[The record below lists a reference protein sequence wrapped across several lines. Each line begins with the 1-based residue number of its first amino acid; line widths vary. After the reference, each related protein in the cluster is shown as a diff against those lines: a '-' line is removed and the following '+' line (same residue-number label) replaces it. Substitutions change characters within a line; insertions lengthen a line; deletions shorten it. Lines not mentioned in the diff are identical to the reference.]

1 MLDTIDGYILLMD
14 EIRTLAKEDPINYK
28 ATCRDLCRNDLFFL
42 LIFGLNCDFML
53 NKAHPQWLLDRC
65 KEVQESPNDHLDLW
79 AREHFKSTI
88 ITFGKTIQDI
98 LASHGDDPLKSWKG
112 IEVTFGIFSF
122 NRPIAKKFLSQI
134 MTELA
139 TNEFLKD
146 IFPDV
151 LWREPEKQAASWS
164 LDNGIIV
171 KRKSNPKE
179 ATVEAWGL
187 VDGQP
192 TSKHFYV
199 CLYDDIVTLDHL
211 FSVDLILKTTAA
223 WEMSI
228 NLGSEGGARRYIG
241 TRYVPQDTY
250 QVMMERGIVKPR
262 IYPCT
267 DDGTETGNPVLM
279 TKQEIEMKKMAMKL
293 NFPAQ
298 MLMNPLSDALRKF
311 QDEWIQHYDI
321 RDVISW
327 KGYNIYIIVDPANEK
342 KEKKEKLDKKKAGQA
357 DPDYT
362 AMMVVALGSDN
373 NYYICDIV
381 RDRLDPAERVN
392 TLIKLHKR
400 WNIKS
405 GRPPKVICEQYGMM
419 TDAFYLVQK
428 QKEINYRFPV
438 IKVGGQMSKRDRIER
453 LIPIFKDLRV
463 YLPKYIN
470 YVTIQKEVVELVQQF
485 IDDEYS
491 IFPRKGSNSHDDMLD
506 ALSRI
511 MDDDPTSD
519 ADNPT
524 PIAMF
529 PKLIKKD
536 LDEGYREEGISDEGK
551 DFYDSI

>member
-1 MLDTIDGYILLMD
+1 MLATVDQYLVLFDSLINFP
-14 EIRTLAKEDPINYK
+14 KNQQKNYK
-28 ATCRDLCRNDLFFL
+28 ATLRELFRTDLFAL
-42 LIFGLNCDFML
+42 LVFGLKCGFML
-53 NKAHPQWLLDRC
+53 TKAHPQWLLDRC
-65 KEVQESPNDHLDLW
+65 KEVQESPNNHLDLW

-98 LASHGDDPLKSWKG
+98 LSSHGNDPLPEWKG

-139 TNEFLKD
+139 TNELLKD
-146 IFPDV
+146 VFDDV
-151 LWREPEKQAASWS
+151 LFAEPEKQAPSWS

-192 TSKHFYV
+192 TSKHFQI

-211 FSVDLILKTTAA
+211 FSTDLIMKTTSA

-228 NLGSEGGARRYIG
+228 NLGVEGGSRRYIG
-241 TRYVPQDTY
+241 TRYVPMDTY
-250 QVMMERGIVKPR
+250 QIMMERNVVKPR
-262 IYPCT
+262 VYPCT
-267 DDGTETGNPVLM
+267 DDGKETGNPVLM
-279 TKQEIEMKKMAMKL
+279 TRKELQMKIATMGF

-298 MLMNPLSDALRKF
+298 MLMNPLSDELRKF
-311 QDEWIQHYDI
+311 KDEWLQHYEPKDM
-321 RDVISW
+321 SW
-327 KGYNIYIIVDPANEK
+327 RGYNIYILYDPANEK
-342 KEKKEKLDKKKAGQA
+342 KKKSGTN

-362 AMMVVALGSDN
+362 AMMVVALGPDN
-373 NYYICDIV
+373 NMYLCDAV
-381 RDRLDPAERVN
+381 RDRLNPKERIDV
-392 TLIKLHKR
+392 LIKLHKR
-400 WNIKS
+400 WNVRS

-419 TDAFYLVQK
+419 TDAFYMLEK

-438 IKVGGQMSKRDRIER
+438 IKVGGPMKKQDRIER
-453 LIPIFKDLRV
+453 LVPVFQAMRF
-463 YLPKYIN
+463 YLPKTIF
-470 YVTIQKEVVELVQQF
+470 YVTIEKVTEELVQQF

-511 MDDDPTSD
+511 MDNDMESD
-519 ADNPT
+519 T

-536 LDEGYREEGISDEGK
+536 IDDGYVEERIQDYAR